1 METPVVSDAELRSTS
16 AELLPTREALSW
28 INITTVA
35 GVNISIAVNAA
46 SAGAIA
52 NAIALQSLSAT
63 SV

>member
-35 GVNISIAVNAA
+35 GVNIAIAVNAA
-46 SAGAIA
+46 SAGAVT
-52 NAIALQSLSAT
+52 NAVALQGLT
-63 SV
+63 LYR